1 MSVRRLEDVFAGR
14 LELTAS
20 ERALVFHALMEWYAN
35 GGGGVPAGMNRRDFI
50 RTIVEKFK
58 ALRLEKMVTPDGSRL
73 VSVGEHETIVR
84 GIEPFDSV
92 GPGSG
97 DEDRA
102 HAIDSPG
109 KAGEP

>member
-1 MSVRRLEDVFAGR
+1 MSAPRLEDVFAGR

-20 ERALVFHALMEWYAN
+20 ERAFVFHALMEWYLN

-50 RTIVEKFK
+50 RAILEKFK

-73 VSVGEHETIVR
+73 VSVEEHETIVR
-84 GIEPFDSV
+84 GTEPFDSAKLDF
-92 GPGSG
+92 G